1 MHKAMKLCS
10 FLFSC
15 LLCMNICVVQAAS
28 YEISFRGGVNGTVEG
43 QKSVTYTVEENSKF
57 PDEPQVEAKDG
68 YVFVGWNKQ
77 LPEVGSLVN
86 GKEVYV
92 ARYAA
97 VVSGI
102 RYTVHYVNE
111 IGVDIATQRTM
122 VAEEG
127 NEVTLRAKVI
137 AGYESKEKQRKVIVD
152 KEHHV
157 FKFVYKLIDKDAV
170 DKNANQN
177 QQTQQTTGTATS
189 QVSGQEQTV
198 DKETDAVN
206 GNTKDEIKTEKEE
219 ENKTPLAG
227 LFGNDHSNIGY
238 LAAGAGC
245 LLFLILLFFWK
256 KRKKEKET
264 QQ

>member
-1 MHKAMKLCS
+1 M
-10 FLFSC
+10 
-15 LLCMNICVVQAAS
+15 
-28 YEISFRGGVNGTVEG
+28 
-43 QKSVTYTVEENSKF
+43 
-57 PDEPQVEAKDG
+57 
-68 YVFVGWNKQ
+68 
-77 LPEVGSLVN
+77 
-86 GKEVYV
+86 

-177 QQTQQTTGTATS
+177 QQTQQTTGTETS

>member
-1 MHKAMKLCS
+1 MVPCTHCISPAPIR
-10 FLFSC
+10 
-15 LLCMNICVVQAAS
+15 LLTN
-28 YEISFRGGVNGTVEG
+28 
-43 QKSVTYTVEENSKF
+43 
-57 PDEPQVEAKDG
+57 EPQVEAKDG

-137 AGYESKEKQRKVIVD
+137 AGYESKEKHNPLRNVD
-152 KEHHV
+152 SRHHHAA
-157 FKFVYKLIDKDAV
+157 FGHY
-170 DKNANQN
+170 
-177 QQTQQTTGTATS
+177 TASSS
-189 QVSGQEQTV
+189 Q
-198 DKETDAVN
+198 
-206 GNTKDEIKTEKEE
+206 
-219 ENKTPLAG
+219 
-227 LFGNDHSNIGY
+227 
-238 LAAGAGC
+238 
-245 LLFLILLFFWK
+245 
-256 KRKKEKET
+256 
-264 QQ
+264 